1 MICKVCGAELEEG
14 LMGLPQGLRRQTEE
28 LRLRRGQAAYALIGG
43 KELPLRGTKVDGNC
57 MEYVLSR
64 ATGQAIYAAQ
74 EMLRQGFLTLPGGHR
89 LGICGSGVYKNGE
102 LFTLKEL
109 SSLNLRVAR
118 EHRGTADSAADF
130 LWTRPRSSLVIGP
143 PGRGKTTL
151 LRDLV
156 RQLSD
161 RFSWRIG
168 LVDERME
175 LAACFEGVPQLSV
188 GEHTDVLS
196 GVKKAEGIE
205 MLLRTMSPQWIAVDE
220 ITSEADVKA
229 MLRASYCGVNF
240 LATAHAGNREE
251 LMARPVYCEL
261 LRSGLFCNLLR
272 ITPQRQVIGERMDQ
286 NA

>member
-1 MICKVCGAELEEG
+1 MSALPEG
-14 LMGLPQGLRRQTEE
+14 ILRQAEE
-28 LRLRRGQAAYALIGG
+28 LRLRVGQTAYLFAGG
-43 KELPLRGTKVDGNC
+43 KELPLHGVRIDQSCLAGIID
-57 MEYVLSR
+57 R
-64 ATGQAIYAAQ
+64 ATGQAVYSVR

-89 LGICGSGVYKNGE
+89 LGICGSAVYQGGE
-102 LFTLKEL
+102 LFTLKDI
-109 SSLNLRVAR
+109 SSLNLRIAR
-118 EHRGTADSAADF
+118 ELKGIADRATDF
-130 LWTRPRSSLVIGP
+130 LWTRPRSALIIGP

-161 RFSWRIG
+161 RFLWRIG

-175 LAACFEGVPQLSV
+175 LAACYEGYPQLAI
-188 GEHTDVLS
+188 GQHTDVLS

-205 MLLRTMSPQWIAVDE
+205 MLVRTMSPRWIAVDE

-240 LATAHAGNREE
+240 LATAHAADREE
-251 LMARPVYCEL
+251 LQSRPVYCEL
-261 LRSGLFCNLLR
+261 LRSGLFYNLLK
-272 ITPQRQVIGERMDQ
+272 ITEQRQVIGERMDL